1 MKLYQRLP
9 NHISI
14 DGRRYKLRLDFRN
27 VLKMMDILERD
38 DILPEARDYLALKCV
53 MRRPPKDCRKAI
65 FALRLF
71 LFGESKPSNEKRVT
85 SFDQDADMIRAAFM
99 QEYGINLYRDKL
111 HWFEF
116 TALLYNLPNGN
127 KYTEIVAIR
136 GRPIPPATKWN
147 QQEREALI
155 RAQAAYAL
163 QYTDEE
169 RKRSYSDSLKR
180 VFADMKNIANRK

>member
-1 MKLYQRLP
+1 MKLHERLP

-38 DILPEARDYLALKCV
+38 DILPEARDYLALRCV
-53 MRRPPKDCRKAI
+53 MRRPPKDCRKALSAI
-65 FALRLF
+65 RNF
-71 LFGESKPSNEKRVT
+71 LFGHGRHSNEKRVT
-85 SFDQDADMIRAAFM
+85 SFDQDADLIRAAFM
-99 QEYGINLYRDKL
+99 QEYGINLFRAKL
-111 HWFEF
+111 HWLEF
-116 TALLYNLPNGN
+116 TAFLYNLPNGN
-127 KYTEIVAIR
+127 KYTEIIGIR

-163 QYTDEE
+163 KYTDEE